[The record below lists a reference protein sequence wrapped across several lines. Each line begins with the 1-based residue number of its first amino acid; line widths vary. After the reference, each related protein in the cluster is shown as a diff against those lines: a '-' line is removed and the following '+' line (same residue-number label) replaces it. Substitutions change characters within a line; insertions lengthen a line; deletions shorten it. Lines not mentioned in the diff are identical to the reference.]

1 MQGVRII
8 DNVVE
13 VEPGLD
19 TAAYAA
25 LEVLFQ
31 PIELPLIVNPNGVAV
46 ITSIVLTDYDD
57 QGVAIN
63 LVFLRSAIPVGAN
76 NTAMLIAANQLDQV
90 LGHVNIAATDYLDL
104 TNNQVATKRQV
115 GLILLPDPRVGQS
128 IWMAGQATAAQTY
141 ASGRLTIK
149 VGALRG

>member
-13 VEPGLD
+13 VEVFTD
-19 TAAYAA
+19 TAAHAA

-31 PIELPLIVNPNGVAV
+31 PIELPLIVNQNGVAV
-46 ITSIVLTDYDD
+46 ITSIVLADYDD

-63 LVFLRSAIPVGAN
+63 LVFLRSAISVGAN
-76 NTAMLIAANQLDQV
+76 NAAMTIATGNLSQV
-90 LGHVNIAATDYLDL
+90 LGHVSVAATDYLDL
-104 TNNQVATKRQV
+104 TNNQVATVRRV
-115 GLILLPDPRVGQS
+115 GLELLPDPGAGQS
-128 IWMAGQATAAQTY
+128 VWMAGQATAAQTY

-149 VGALRG
+149 VGVLRG